1 MFRLGAQ
8 RWYDG
13 DAEITIADRGMG
25 IYDSL
30 KQKHAVTSKKMLQ
43 C

>member
-8 RWYDG
+8 RYYDCY
-13 DAEITIADRGMG
+13 AEMTIADRGMG

-30 KQKHAVTSKKMLQ
+30 KQKHAVTS
-43 C
+43 